1 MLKSVILKFS
11 RTSINNNKVNK
22 NFKNLKNIINI
33 SDDVSFH
40 KKHNS
45 SNFHLS
51 NQWSKNEEIP
61 NSQVSSDK
69 LKNSDIEK
77 YNFKED
83 LEEKLEFESLKSN
96 PRYQD
101 LTHEER
107 QYIQELTAKA
117 RIKDPYNSLNANK
130 AKVDPI
136 RDAKTILKDIPAE
149 DKSVIY
155 NGIDELEENNELDNK
170 LVEQNRFD
178 EVVSRIRTK
187 IRLEKKS
194 NSLINKLTIPNV
206 NGEVLD
212 PIKKHVLRRA
222 ARISTML
229 HTHIEQLLT
238 CNKPELL
245 YTHLNGASISINHVE
260 MPTSKSTVKCYYNII
275 SKHDPEEVQKG
286 LDKVSSRLRFMI
298 ARKLELGY
306 TPPIKF
312 IKYNRNEFVNV
323 KKRSQL
329 LEYAYNMPLEL
340 NTRAIDKGGAEEDSM
355 EYNNNEEERITIRD
369 SDISDELSREIQ
381 DSFHRR
387 YYGYT

>member
-1 MLKSVILKFS
+1 MIKTVILRFS
-11 RTSINNNKVNK
+11 RTSINNIKTNK
-22 NFKNLKNIINI
+22 NFKNLNNIINI
-33 SDDVSFH
+33 TEDVSFH
-40 KKHNS
+40 KKQNS
-45 SNFHLS
+45 SQFPLN
-51 NQWSKNEEIP
+51 NRWVKNNEMP
-61 NSQVSSDK
+61 NSQDSSNK

-83 LEEKLEFESLKSN
+83 LEEKLEFESLKPN

-107 QYIQELTAKA
+107 QYIQELTSKA
-117 RIKDPYNSLNANK
+117 RISDPYNSLNVNK
-130 AKVDPI
+130 VKVDPI
-136 RDAKTILKDIPAE
+136 RDAKTILKDISSE
-149 DKSVIY
+149 HKSEMY
-155 NGIDELEENNELDNK
+155 NEIDELEENNELDNK
-170 LVEQNRFD
+170 LVEQNKFD
-178 EVVSRIRTK
+178 EIVSKIRTK

-306 TPPIKF
+306 TPPIRF

-323 KKRSQL
+323 KKKSQL

-340 NTRAIDKGGAEEDSM
+340 NSRAIDKGNTKEDSTV
-355 EYNNNEEERITIRD
+355 YNNEEEKIQIRD
-369 SDISDELSREIQ
+369 GDISDEMSREIQ
-381 DSFHRR
+381 ESFHRR